1 MNRRAKKRAASLFCI
16 ALLLAVTLLI
26 TFGKPLGIPSWRDIY
41 SSLGYTDAN
50 PASGELSVHFL
61 NVGCADSIYINCG
74 EYNVLIDAG
83 NESINNKPIAYLRE
97 NGVKKLDLLIATH
110 PDKDHIGGMADVVDA
125 FPVERFWTPQL
136 KQKLVPASG
145 FYTDLLDGLDRQSV
159 PVTNPWAGEQVKL
172 GGMIFTVLSPSK
184 LYSDTN
190 DSSVVVRLSFG
201 KNSFLFTG
209 DAEKK
214 AENDMIKSGMNLKA
228 DVLKVGHHGSKS
240 SSSKDFLKAVHPQY
254 AVISVGDNSY
264 GLPKKAVI
272 KRIEK
277 LGAAVYRTDRY
288 GTVVFYSDGE
298 QLTVHTQRR

>member
-1 MNRRAKKRAASLFCI
+1 MNRRVKKKALPLSCI
-16 ALLLAVTLLI
+16 AVLLAVTLLI
-26 TFGKPLGIPSWRDIY
+26 TFGAPLGIPTWRDIY
-41 SSLGYTDAN
+41 STLGYTDAN

-74 EYNVLIDAG
+74 EYDVLIDAG
-83 NESINNKPIAYLRE
+83 NEGINNKPVAYLRE
-97 NGVKKLDLLIATH
+97 NGVEKLDLIIATH
-110 PDKDHIGGMADVVDA
+110 PDKDHIGGMADVVEA
-125 FPVERFWTPQL
+125 FAVERFWTPQL
-136 KQKLVPASG
+136 KPKLVPTSG
-145 FYTDLLDGLDRQSV
+145 FYTDLLDGLDRRSV
-159 PVTNPWAGEQVKL
+159 PVTNPWAGKQLKL
-172 GGMIFTVLSPSK
+172 GDLLFTVLSPSK

-190 DSSVVVRLSFG
+190 DSSLVVRLSFG

-214 AENDMIKSGMNLKA
+214 AEGDMLKSGMNLKA

-240 SSSKDFLKAVHPQY
+240 SSSKDFLKAVDPQY

-264 GLPKKAVI
+264 GLPRKAVI

-277 LGAAVYRTDRY
+277 LGTTVYRTDRY

-298 QLTVHTQRR
+298 ALTVHTQRR